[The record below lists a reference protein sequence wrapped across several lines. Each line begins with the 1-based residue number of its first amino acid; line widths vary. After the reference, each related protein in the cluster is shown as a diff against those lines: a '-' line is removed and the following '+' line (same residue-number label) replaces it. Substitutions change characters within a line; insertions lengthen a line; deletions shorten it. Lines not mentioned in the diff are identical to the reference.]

1 MQHCPAGRI
10 PGSNTDRDAAGGRAA
25 RAKGARAEA
34 DKVVKVVKMVKA
46 VKVGAAPTQPLKI
59 QLS

>member
-10 PGSNTDRDAAGGRAA
+10 PGSNTDQDAAGGRAA
-25 RAKGARAEA
+25 RAKGARARA
-34 DKVVKVVKMVKA
+34 GPDKVDKVVKA
-46 VKVGAAPTQPLKI
+46 AKVGAAPTQPLKI

>member
-10 PGSNTDRDAAGGRAA
+10 PGCNTDRDAAGGRAA

-34 DKVVKVVKMVKA
+34 DKVDKVVKA
-46 VKVGAAPTQPLKI
+46 AKVGAAPTQPLKI

>member
-10 PGSNTDRDAAGGRAA
+10 PGCNTDRDAAGGRAA

-34 DKVVKVVKMVKA
+34 DKVDKV